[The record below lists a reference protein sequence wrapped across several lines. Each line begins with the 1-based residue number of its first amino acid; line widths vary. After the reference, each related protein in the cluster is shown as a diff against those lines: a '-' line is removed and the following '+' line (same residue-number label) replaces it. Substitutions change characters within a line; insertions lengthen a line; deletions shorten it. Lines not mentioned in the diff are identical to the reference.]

1 VSPSTPAARRRR
13 AVLGGLAGSLAALA
27 VAPGLAGTASAA
39 TTDAPQTTADA
50 AQPGAAQPGAAQS
63 GAAQSGLGLPQ
74 LPELPK
80 VPTLPGAEA
89 LGPDPVT
96 SVVGGAL
103 SSSALLGSD
112 GATTPDDPTPAPTG
126 AQYGAKPETV
136 IGGVPV
142 EGTLNSVEGA
152 SAILPGSG
160 PKDYA

>member
-1 VSPSTPAARRRR
+1 MSPSTPAARRTR

-39 TTDAPQTTADA
+39 TTDAPQTTTD
-50 AQPGAAQPGAAQS
+50 AAQPGAAQS
-63 GAAQSGLGLPQ
+63 GAGQSGLGLPQ
-74 LPELPK
+74 VPELPK

-89 LGPDPVT
+89 LGPDPVA

-112 GATTPDDPTPAPTG
+112 AATTPDDPTPAPTG

-136 IGGVPV
+136 LDGVPV